1 MFNVIPVY
9 FKYVWCYTSIVLTA
23 VFCMT
28 VHVTDSVDTPGPQL
42 APLTNL
48 CQQDKKLVNVSL
60 VVISLLFV
68 VEKCL

>member
-1 MFNVIPVY
+1 
-9 FKYVWCYTSIVLTA
+9 
-23 VFCMT
+23 MT